1 MKYVEMILSIDDA
14 NILQFPTLLDRVV
27 KWKEQGIKFI
37 RMVTDAIRPSEVIHL
52 SGASNKQHVSTKLT
66 FNDIYDAIKQPT
78 EQNFTILKSRKEEI
92 DMNNKANSFI
102 DNYSKISSDIDI
114 YKNLIESKYYDFF
127 NIMIKSPEN
136 TNYSYAIKV
145 ELL

>member
-14 NILQFPTLLDRVV
+14 NIIQFPSLLDRVV

-52 SGASNKQHVSTKLT
+52 SGTSNNKHLSTKLT

-78 EQNFTILKSRKEEI
+78 EQNFTILILCLVKSINFYLYILKSE
-92 DMNNKANSFI
+92 F
-102 DNYSKISSDIDI
+102 YT
-114 YKNLIESKYYDFF
+114 LKYV
-127 NIMIKSPEN
+127 K
-136 TNYSYAIKV
+136 
-145 ELL
+145 